1 MNWAQTFQLASSV
14 LGAYAHDLS
23 GRLEAQQYLGQA
35 EAFEYNAEVTRYMGR
50 KILEATSLNQQA
62 LARQQRQFQGRQR
75 AALAQ
80 AGIGTG
86 GSAADVVA
94 QDAARMEQDQINLA
108 MEGAARFQAALT
120 QADFEDLNAT
130 LSRSSA
136 RGSRRAGRL
145 GAARSLIGGAATI
158 FGKGT

>member
-1 MNWAQTFQLASSV
+1 MNYAQTFQLASSV

-23 GRLEAQQYLGQA
+23 GRNEAQQYLMQA
-35 EAFEYNAEVTRYMGR
+35 GATQYNAEVTRYMGR
-50 KILEATSLNQQA
+50 KILEATSLNQNA

-80 AGIGTG
+80 SGIGTR
-86 GSAADVVA
+86 GSAAAVVA

-120 QADFEDLNAT
+120 QADFEDLNASM
-130 LSRSSA
+130 LRSSA
-136 RGSRRAGRL
+136 SASKRTGRL

-158 FGKGT
+158 FGGK